1 MDNKNSSNHNQSP
14 LTISNLINNFPFRSQ
29 RYNQTTVLNK
39 ICDAFNS
46 GYKYIILEA
55 PTGFGKSPVAIAIAM
70 TLGSSYIC
78 TSTKDLQTQY
88 SRDFP
93 YLKVAKGKNNFPCL
107 VKEDF
112 IKNGTYQCGIC
123 ASDNA
128 NECYHTTVEYGP
140 CMTNESFKDS
150 GCKYRTLLKDYKI
163 TNKGTKN
170 EQVLIDEDS
179 RNYYQ
184 KEYSQWLHL
193 RNLKEKRSPW
203 KPCEY
208 FDRLN
213 AALTSSHSIFN
224 YSIFLGLL
232 PNKKSLPQRELLVLD
247 EGHLLET
254 EIVKF
259 RGLTISK
266 RRWKRYI
273 RDFKIIDYGYDDIKN
288 WINFLIELETRMLA
302 LTGNSS
308 LVESLAVER
317 KVKYSYYGKGKV
329 SPKEEDKKNNNNN
342 NRKKVVSASDLF
354 DSDEEIAQKYAGDER
369 ISNKSVANLGDE
381 LAIDAIRDTER
392 LTRTINNIL
401 ANQKNWIVSE
411 IKKENHEVVKVELKP
426 LDISAYCKSLFEKCS
441 KILIMSATILNYK
454 AFCRSVG
461 LNPDEVKFIQIPSDF
476 PLEHR
481 AIIALNLT
489 YLNYNNLQS
498 NEVKLAIAKTVD
510 NLMSLHKNDKGI
522 IHTTSYEQLNFIK
535 ENISQ
540 VNARRLLV
548 TDPEIQRDDV
558 IFEHTKSTTKPTVL
572 ISPSLHTGLDLKDEL
587 SRFQIITKV
596 PYPNKSDRWTNAK
609 RDVDTEWYYWQTALK
624 LIQAYGRSVR
634 SKEDWAKTYILDSA
648 FGYFVK
654 KNKDM
659 LPSWFIQAIKGRL
672 Q

>member
-1 MDNKNSSNHNQSP
+1 MA
-14 LTISNLINNFPFRSQ
+14 NLVNNFPFRSQ
-29 RYNQTTVLNK
+29 RNNQISVLNQ
-39 ICDAFNS
+39 ICAAFNS
-46 GYKYIILEA
+46 AYKYIILEA
-55 PTGFGKSPVAIAIAM
+55 PTGFGKSPVAIAVAM

-107 VKEDF
+107 VKQDF
-112 IKNGTYQCGIC
+112 IKSGIYQCGIC
-123 ASDNA
+123 ISDNA

-150 GCKYRTLLKDYKI
+150 GCKYRSFVKDYKI
-163 TNKGTKN
+163 KNKGTKN
-170 EQVLIDEDS
+170 EQVFIDEDIKNS
-179 RNYYQ
+179 YQ
-184 KEYSQWLHL
+184 KEYSEWLHL
-193 RNLKEKRSPW
+193 RNLKEKGSW

-208 FDRLN
+208 FDQLN

-232 PNKKSLPQRELLVLD
+232 PNKKSLPERELLVLD

-266 RRWKRYI
+266 KRWKRYI
-273 RDFKIIDYGYDDIKN
+273 HDFSIIDYGYDNIEN
-288 WINFLIELETRMLA
+288 WIDFLIELETKMLG
-302 LTGNSS
+302 LIGNSS
-308 LVESLAVER
+308 LAESLAIER
-317 KVKYSYYGKGKV
+317 KVKYNYDG
-329 SPKEEDKKNNNNN
+329 KKNNYNK
-342 NRKKVVSASDLF
+342 RKKIISASDLY
-354 DSDEEIAQKYAGDER
+354 DSDAEIAQKYATDES
-369 ISNKSVANLGDE
+369 ISRKSAINLGDE
-381 LAIDAIRDTER
+381 LAVEAVRDTER

-401 ANQKNWIVSE
+401 ANQKNWIISE
-411 IKKENHEVVKVELKP
+411 IKKENYEVVRVELKP
-426 LDISAYCKSLFEKCS
+426 LDVSTYCKSLFEKCS
-441 KILIMSATILNYK
+441 KTLIMSATILNHK
-454 AFCRSVG
+454 AFCRNVG
-461 LNPDEVKFIQIPSDF
+461 LNPNEVKFIQIPSDF
-476 PLEHR
+476 PSER
-481 AIIALNLT
+481 RPIIPLNVA

-510 NLMSLHKNDKGI
+510 NLMTLHKSHKGI

-535 ENISQ
+535 ETISGT
-540 VNARRLLV
+540 NARRLLV
-548 TDPEIQRDDV
+548 TDPEIQRDEV

-609 RDVDTEWYYWQTALK
+609 RGVDSEWYYWQTALK

-634 SKEDWAKTYILDSA
+634 SKDDWARTYILDSA

-654 KNKDM
+654 KNKNI
-659 LPSWFIQAIKGRL
+659 LPSWFIQAIKGKL
-672 Q
+672 WQ

>member
-1 MDNKNSSNHNQSP
+1 MDNKNSSNSSQTS
-14 LTISNLINNFPFRSQ
+14 LTVASLINNFPFTSQ
-29 RYNQTTVLNK
+29 RYNQTAVLNQ

-55 PTGFGKSPVAIAIAM
+55 PTGFGKSPVAIAVAM

-93 YLKVAKGKNNFPCL
+93 YIKVAKGKNNFSCL
-107 VKEDF
+107 VKQDF
-112 IKNGTYQCGIC
+112 IRNGIYQCGIC
-123 ASDNA
+123 VSDNA

-140 CMTNESFKDS
+140 CMTNESFRDS
-150 GCKYRTLLKDYKI
+150 ECKYRSFLKDYKI

-170 EQVLIDEDS
+170 EQVFIGEDIKS
-179 RNYYQ
+179 SYQ
-184 KEYSQWLHL
+184 KEYSEWLHL
-193 RNLKEKRSPW
+193 RNLAEKGPW

-208 FDRLN
+208 FDQLN

-232 PNKKSLPQRELLVLD
+232 PNKKSLPERDLLVLD

-266 RRWKRYI
+266 KRWKRYI
-273 RDFKIIDYGYDDIKN
+273 HNLGIIDYGYDNIEN
-288 WINFLIELETRMLA
+288 WIDFLIELETKMLG
-302 LTGNSS
+302 LIDNNS
-308 LVESLAVER
+308 LAESLAIER
-317 KVKYSYYGKGKV
+317 KVKYNYDG
-329 SPKEEDKKNNNNN
+329 KKNNYDK
-342 NRKKVVSASDLF
+342 RKKIIPASDLF
-354 DSDEEIAQKYAGDER
+354 DSDEEIAQKYANDESMSR
-369 ISNKSVANLGDE
+369 KSAANLGDE
-381 LAIDAIRDTER
+381 LAVDAVRDTER

-401 ANQKNWIVSE
+401 ANKKNWIVSD
-411 IKKENHEVVKVELKP
+411 IKKENYEVVRVELKP
-426 LDISAYCKSLFEKCS
+426 LDVSTYCKSLFEKCS
-441 KILIMSATILNYK
+441 KILIMSATILNHN
-454 AFCRSVG
+454 AFCRNVG
-461 LNPDEVKFIQIPSDF
+461 LNADEVKFIQIPSDF
-476 PLEHR
+476 PSEHR
-481 AIIALNLT
+481 PIIPLNII

-498 NEVKLAIAKTVD
+498 SGVKLAIAKTVD
-510 NLMSLHKNDKGI
+510 NLMTLHKNHKGI

-535 ENISQ
+535 EAISET
-540 VNARRLLV
+540 NARRLLI
-548 TDPEIQRDDV
+548 TDPEIQRDEV
-558 IFEHTKSTTKPTVL
+558 IFEHTNNITKPTVL

-609 RDVDTEWYYWQTALK
+609 RVVDSEWYYWQTALK

-634 SKEDWAKTYILDSA
+634 SKDDWARTYILDSA

-654 KNKDM
+654 KNKAI
-659 LPSWFIQAIKGRL
+659 LPSWFIQAIKGKL
-672 Q
+672 